1 MNTDVICINN
11 TFSSDVLYYYSK
23 YGIKIPEKDKIY
35 SIRTKQKH
43 INGDWGVTLNEINNP
58 KVPGDNIL
66 TANSMV
72 DVTFN
77 LKRFTDL
84 LGNPLL
90 AEKDEMFEPELEEV
104 KLNNFYELNRKK

>member
-1 MNTDVICINN
+1 MNIDIICINN
-11 TFSSDVLYYYSK
+11 TFNLDVLSAYAK
-23 YGIKIPEKDKIY
+23 YGVKIPEKDKIY

-43 INGDWGVTLNEINNP
+43 INGDWGITLNEINNP

-77 LKRFTDL
+77 LKRFVDL

-90 AEKDEMFEPELEEV
+90 EEKDEILEPELQEA
-104 KLNNFYELNRKK
+104 KLNEFYELNRKK